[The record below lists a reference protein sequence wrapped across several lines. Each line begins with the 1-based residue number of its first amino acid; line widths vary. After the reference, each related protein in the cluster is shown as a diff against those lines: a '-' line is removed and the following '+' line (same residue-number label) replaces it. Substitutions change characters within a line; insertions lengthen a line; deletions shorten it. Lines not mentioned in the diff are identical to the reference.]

1 MANFKFNVC
10 TIFERPDNMF
20 SAFGE
25 HLPCTQL
32 DELTKNEPFVS
43 ALFEGQDD
51 EIISAQNETEEGKNI
66 TILALRDMLF

>member
-1 MANFKFNVC
+1 
-10 TIFERPDNMF
+10 MF

-43 ALFEGQDD
+43 ALFEAQDD

-66 TILALRDMLF
+66 TILALRDNAF